1 MLKTP
6 SIPITA
12 GALQARDQE
21 VTATKPQLLAE
32 PLAALIRPDDEQSH
46 EAEAAAIGDDRS
58 AADQL
63 ATLLG
68 GDKPLRVR
76 IPEYLRIVAAGIP
89 AFVGRPLHQGVQLGP
104 PHLANGKVRDHQIA

>member
-1 MLKTP
+1 M
-6 SIPITA
+6 
-12 GALQARDQE
+12 
-21 VTATKPQLLAE
+21 KPQLLAE

-46 EAEAAAIGDDRS
+46 EAEAAAIGDYRS

-76 IPEYLRIVAAGIP
+76 IPEYLCIVAAGIP
-89 AFVGRPLHQGVQLGP
+89 AFVCRPRPPPPGNRQAPPSSREWKGEAPPGGSAVCGAVIPGP
-104 PHLANGKVRDHQIA
+104 RA

>member
-1 MLKTP
+1 M
-6 SIPITA
+6 
-12 GALQARDQE
+12 
-21 VTATKPQLLAE
+21 KPQLLAE

-46 EAEAAAIGDDRS
+46 EAEVATIGDDRS

-76 IPEYLRIVAAGIP
+76 IPEYLCIVAAGIP
-89 AFVGRPLHQGVQLGP
+89 AFVGRPLHQGVQLRP
-104 PHLANGKVRDHQIA
+104 AHLANGKIRDHQIA